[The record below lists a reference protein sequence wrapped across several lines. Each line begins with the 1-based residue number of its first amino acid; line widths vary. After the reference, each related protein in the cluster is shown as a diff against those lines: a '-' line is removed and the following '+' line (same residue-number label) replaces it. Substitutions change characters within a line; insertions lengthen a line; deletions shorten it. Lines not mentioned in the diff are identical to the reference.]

1 MPESSGTRLYTHAM
15 TSHDTLLGQ
24 PGFRRAKATIAV
36 SSLGLVS
43 QRVRRLEMSADEML
57 EAEN

>member
-1 MPESSGTRLYTHAM
+1 M